1 MELITDNM
9 LAAFATGVST
19 LQEDKLVMNEMANS
33 EEFADL
39 LNMIDEIDS
48 IDCIDELRNEFN
60 DSIDE
65 NFNFNDFKIN
75 IK

>member
-1 MELITDNM
+1 MELITDNT
-9 LAAFATGVST
+9 LAAFSTGVST
-19 LQEDKLVMNEMANS
+19 LQEDRLVMNEMANS

-48 IDCIDELRNEFN
+48 MDYIDELRNEFN

-65 NFNFNDFKIN
+65 NFNFNDFQIN

>member
-1 MELITDNM
+1 MGLITDNT
-9 LAAFATGVST
+9 LAAFSTGVST
-19 LQEDKLVMNEMANS
+19 LQEDRLVMNEMANS

-48 IDCIDELRNEFN
+48 MDCIDELRNEFN